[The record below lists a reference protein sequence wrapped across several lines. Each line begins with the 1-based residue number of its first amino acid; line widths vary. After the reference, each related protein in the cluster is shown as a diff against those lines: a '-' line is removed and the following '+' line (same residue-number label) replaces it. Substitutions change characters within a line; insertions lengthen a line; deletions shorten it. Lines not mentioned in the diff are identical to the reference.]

1 MSARWLVLGGA
12 QNNDAVFLIGT
23 EAEHLGQSIYMR
35 EVLGLEEGPAPQVD
49 LMTERMRGE
58 FVRAAIGSGEIS
70 SCHDISDG
78 GLAITLAEMCMAS
91 DKGMNIDL
99 RSHQP
104 HAALFGEDQ
113 SRYVLTMSEDY
124 ANMFAANAEG
134 SGVFFQRL
142 GTVEG
147 NTLKIGKHIS
157 LSVDEMKQTHEAWF
171 PDYMEGKPVAEAAE

>member
-1 MSARWLVLGGA
+1 
-12 QNNDAVFLIGT
+12 
-23 EAEHLGQSIYMR
+23 MR

-58 FVRAAIGSGEIS
+58 FVRAAIGSGEIT
-70 SCHDISDG
+70 SCHDVSDG
-78 GLAITLAEMCMAS
+78 GLAVALAEMCMAS
-91 DKGMNIDL
+91 NKGMNIDMT
-99 RSHQP
+99 SSQP

-134 SGVFFQRL
+134 SGVFFARL

-147 NTLKIGKHIS
+147 DALTIGKHVS
-157 LSVDEMKQTHEAWF
+157 LSVQEMKQTHEAWF
-171 PDYMEGKPVAEAAE
+171 PDYMEGKPASEAAE